1 MKSGTSRVQRHLAA
15 ILAPDAVGFSAVM
28 DGDYES
34 AQNPIKAPRQ
44 VVISPA
50 IHLNT
55 LRFVGILE

>member
-15 ILAPDAVGFSAVM
+15 ILAPDAVGFSAVT
-28 DGDYES
+28 DGNYES
-34 AQNPIKAPRQ
+34 AHNPIKARRQ

-50 IHLNT
+50 IYLYS